1 MFVCLFLTVTTIT
14 ATKRKGQQKKKMGRR
29 AESREVEF
37 GVKAE
42 KKKTKNKKPQ
52 LFN

>member
-1 MFVCLFLTVTTIT
+1 MFLTVTTIT
-14 ATKRKGQQKKKMGRR
+14 ATKRKGQQKRKMGRR

-42 KKKTKNKKPQ
+42 KNKTNKK
-52 LFN
+52 NTTI